1 MSVSVISDSR
11 TFDSQL
17 MRLPFD
23 QYGRYK
29 MIQEAL
35 DAARVAIGHPLQIL
49 DVGGYHRMLRGDEVL
64 PARLFLPN
72 DDVTVLDQI
81 ECALP
86 GYMRGDGRGL
96 DFANDAFDFVIS
108 CDTLEHVPAPDRPA
122 FWQELLRVARY
133 GVVLAAPFA
142 SPEVVAAEELLC
154 SYIQVELGT
163 EQRQLKE
170 HRDYGLPAIEL
181 TKTLLD
187 ELGLRHRV
195 YPSGYVH
202 AWLAMM
208 IAKHYLLPRTNDYD
222 LHERLDTYYTQFLS
236 ADERCEPS
244 YRHVWLVE
252 CAAQGGWWQSACAAL
267 EPTICERCET
277 EAPGWEHIAQWWLQL
292 ANLQLADKRIEPLT
306 QALAAYSQQLTHLQ
320 QVVAQREAHIADLE
334 ARARWLEQQSRDAR
348 HALESVEHGF
358 VLRLLRTLTR
368 GRKAKRV

>member
-1 MSVSVISDSR
+1 MSVDVVSEKS
-11 TFDSQL
+11 FDLQL

-35 DAARVAIGHPLQIL
+35 DAARVAIGRPLQIL

-64 PARLFLPN
+64 PARLFLPD

-86 GYMRGDGRGL
+86 GYLRGDGRGL
-96 DFANDAFDFVIS
+96 DFAKDAFDFVIS

-122 FWQELLRVARY
+122 FWQELLRVAGY

-142 SPEVVAAEELLC
+142 SPEVVAAEELLF

-170 HRDYGLPAIEL
+170 HREYGLPDIDL

-187 ELGLRHRV
+187 ELGLRYRA

-252 CAAQGGWWQSACAAL
+252 CAAQDGWWQSACAAL
-267 EPTICERCET
+267 EPTIREQRDT
-277 EAPGWEHIAQWWLQL
+277 DAPGWDQIAQWWLQL
-292 ANLQLADKRIEPLT
+292 ANLQLSDKRIEPLAH
-306 QALAAYSQQLTHLQ
+306 ALASHSQQLTHLQ
-320 QVVAQREAHIADLE
+320 QVLAQRDAHIADLE
-334 ARARWLEQQSRDAR
+334 ARSRWLEQQAHDAR
-348 HALESVEHGF
+348 HALEAVEQGF
-358 VLRLLRTLTR
+358 VLRLLRAITR
-368 GRKAKRV
+368 GRKARRV